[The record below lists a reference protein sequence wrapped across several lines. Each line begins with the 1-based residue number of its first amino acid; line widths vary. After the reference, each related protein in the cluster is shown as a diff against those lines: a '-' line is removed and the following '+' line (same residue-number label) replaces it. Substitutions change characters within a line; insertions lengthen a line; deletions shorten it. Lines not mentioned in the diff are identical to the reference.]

1 MPPAARYRMAST
13 TVVAHGC
20 RPMRRGLRITMD
32 GLAANN
38 GHDELMLANPYST
51 TGAHR
56 GFRAIHKMSNVRFLS
71 GVIWGIPG

>member
-38 GHDELMLANPYST
+38 GHDELMLANTVLHDGST
-51 TGAHR
+51 SGLS
-56 GFRAIHKMSNVRFLS
+56 SNS
-71 GVIWGIPG
+71 